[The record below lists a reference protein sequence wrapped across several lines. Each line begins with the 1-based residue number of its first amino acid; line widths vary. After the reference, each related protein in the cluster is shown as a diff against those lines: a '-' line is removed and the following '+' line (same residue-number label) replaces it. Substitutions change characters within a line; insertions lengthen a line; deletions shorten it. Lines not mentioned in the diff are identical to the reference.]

1 MEWKYD
7 GGGGGGGACC
17 GEIIIVDDIS
27 MELRELLSR
36 GQQFSLEASYYCTT
50 TPTRESGRWASNRNA
65 ALVRLLW

>member
-1 MEWKYD
+1 MQWKYD
-7 GGGGGGGACC
+7 GGGGDGARR

-27 MELRELLSR
+27 MELKELHSR
-36 GQQFSLEASYYCTT
+36 GQNFSLEASYCTT